1 MQALE
6 HKLHAMDAVVQ
17 LRKTAWDAHILNQN
31 PWFNFQLLI
40 FPPSFLINVSGM
52 LGPMPPY
59 RTLEYSY
66 WLQALAWFS
75 LGCDRQLRS
84 KPVGENIENVS
95 VLSSLFHSVFKIN
108 IEFFLNVLS
117 KSRMVSGLIPAAPF
131 LIQLLYE

>member
-1 MQALE
+1 
-6 HKLHAMDAVVQ
+6 
-17 LRKTAWDAHILNQN
+17 
-31 PWFNFQLLI
+31 
-40 FPPSFLINVSGM
+40 M

-108 IEFFLNVLS
+108 IEKFLKCFVKIQNGL
-117 KSRMVSGLIPAAPF
+117 RFDSGCSISDPAS
-131 LIQLLYE
+131 LLMT